1 MATKETLRNFVKNLL
16 AEQGMTSDFSDDA
29 SLNLTGILDSISV
42 LQILVFME
50 QEFGFDFSDQDFDQT
65 DFDSIDSMME
75 LIERSSPSP
84 SAANSAP
91 G

>member
-1 MATKETLRNFVKNLL
+1 MATKETLRNFVKELL
-16 AEQGMTSDFSDDA
+16 AEQGVTIDFSDDT

-65 DFDSIDSMME
+65 DFDSINSMME
-75 LIERSSPSP
+75 LIDRTSPSP
-84 SAANSAP
+84 STANSAP

>member
-16 AEQGMTSDFSDDA
+16 AEQGMTSDFGDDA

-75 LIERSSPSP
+75 LIERSSLSP
-84 SAANSAP
+84 STANSAP